1 MKHYQ
6 HLNEEERFYIWNALR
21 TDSSQ
26 VDVAQPLNRGPSTI
40 CREIKKIKG
49 SGLAFGKNQ
58 GSQESRGQVLPFAIL
73 TIRLTRP

>member
-40 CREIKKIKG
+40 CREIKKIK
-49 SGLAFGKNQ
+49 
-58 GSQESRGQVLPFAIL
+58 
-73 TIRLTRP
+73 T

>member
-58 GSQESRGQVLPFAIL
+58 GSGLAFCHLNDTTHS
-73 TIRLTRP
+73 TIV

>member
-58 GSQESRGQVLPFAIL
+58 EEIKGQVLPFAIL